1 MKTENYKLYFLS
13 FSHFFGIGPIKLRAL
28 IDYFGSVKNV
38 YNAKEKDL
46 VLVIGP
52 ILAKKFIHFKNIF
65 DPVKRLAQLNE
76 KHVSIICWGDKK
88 YPSLLKNISDPP
100 ICLYIKG
107 NINNF
112 NFDNL
117 TIGIVGTRTP
127 TIYGIQI
134 AKKFSRELTKAGFTV
149 VSGLALG
156 VDAVAHFECLYS
168 SGKTIAVLGCG
179 VNIIYPADNRN
190 LYYEIIEKDGL
201 IISEFPPEQL
211 VLKGLFISRNR
222 IISGLS
228 KGVII
233 IEGGEHSGALI
244 TAKYAAEQGRDVF
257 APPSPIN
264 SNMSRAPNI
273 LLKEGAK
280 LITSVNDIFEEF
292 NLKIT
297 PAKKEDVLKDLSFE
311 EKLIVELLSKK
322 SMIVDE
328 IIISIKLPTN
338 QILNLLS
345 FLEIKG
351 IIEKNSQNQY
361 QLHF

>member
-1 MKTENYKLYFLS
+1 MKDHTKYYVA
-13 FSHFFGIGPIKLRAL
+13 FSHFFGIGPIKLKAL
-28 IDYFGSVKNV
+28 IDYFGSVKGA

-46 VLVIGP
+46 SLVIGHT
-52 ILAKKFIHFKNIF
+52 LAKKFIHFKNIF
-65 DPVKRLAQLNE
+65 DPVKRLAELN
-76 KHVSIICWGDKK
+76 KKQVVVVSWEDKK
-88 YPSLLKNISDPP
+88 YPFLLKNISDPP
-100 ICLYIKG
+100 ICLYVKG
-107 NINNF
+107 NVNYFDF
-112 NFDNL
+112 NKL

-127 TIYGIQI
+127 TIYGQQI
-134 AKKFSRELTKAGFTV
+134 AKKFSSDLAAAGFNII
-149 VSGLALG
+149 SGLAIG
-156 VDAVAHFECLYS
+156 IDTIAHWSCLNAG
-168 SGKTIAVLGCG
+168 GKTIAVLGCG

-190 LYYEIIEKDGL
+190 LYYKIIEKGGL

-264 SNMSRAPNI
+264 SDMSKAPNI

-280 LITSVNDIFEEF
+280 LITSVNDVFEEF

-297 PAKKEDVLKDLSFE
+297 PAKKEDILKDLTGE
-311 EKLIVELLSKK
+311 EKSIVELLSKEL
-322 SMIVDE
+322 MIVDE
-328 IIISIKLPTN
+328 IVVSIKIPTN
-338 QILNLLS
+338 QVLNTLS
-345 FLEIKG
+345 VLEIKG

-361 QLHF
+361 QLCF

>member
-1 MKTENYKLYFLS
+1 MKNDLLYYLA
-13 FSHFFGIGPIKLRAL
+13 FSHFFGIGPIKLKAL
-28 IDYFGSVKNV
+28 IDYFGSVKV
-38 YNAKEKDL
+38 AYNANEKDL
-46 VLVIGP
+46 SLVIGQT
-52 ILAKKFIHFKNIF
+52 LARKFIHFKNIF
-65 DPVKRLAQLNE
+65 DPVKRLADLN
-76 KHVSIICWGDKK
+76 KKQVTIISWEDKK
-88 YPSLLKNISDPP
+88 YPILLKNISDPP
-100 ICLYIKG
+100 ICLYVKG

-112 NFDNL
+112 DFEKL

-127 TIYGIQI
+127 TIYGQQI
-134 AKKFSRELTKAGFTV
+134 ARKFSSELTRVGFTI

-156 VDAVAHFECLYS
+156 IDAIAHWECLNAG
-168 SGKTIAVLGCG
+168 GKTIAVLGCG

-190 LYYEIIEKDGL
+190 LYYKIIEKGGL
-201 IISEFPPEQL
+201 IISEFPPEQM
-211 VLKGLFISRNR
+211 VLKGLFIARNR

-264 SNMSRAPNI
+264 SDMSKAPNI

-280 LITSVNDIFEEF
+280 LITSVNDVFEEF

-297 PAKKEDVLKDLSFE
+297 PAKKEDILKDLSDE
-311 EKLIVELLSKK
+311 EKSIVELLAKK
-322 SMIVDE
+322 SMVIDE
-328 IIISIKLPTN
+328 IVVSIKIPAN
-338 QILNLLS
+338 QVLNTLS
-345 FLEIKG
+345 VLEIKG

-361 QLHF
+361 QLRF

>member
-1 MKTENYKLYFLS
+1 M
-13 FSHFFGIGPIKLRAL
+13 
-28 IDYFGSVKNV
+28 
-38 YNAKEKDL
+38 
-46 VLVIGP
+46 
-52 ILAKKFIHFKNIF
+52 
-65 DPVKRLAQLNE
+65 
-76 KHVSIICWGDKK
+76 
-88 YPSLLKNISDPP
+88 
-100 ICLYIKG
+100 
-107 NINNF
+107 
-112 NFDNL
+112 
-117 TIGIVGTRTP
+117 
-127 TIYGIQI
+127 
-134 AKKFSRELTKAGFTV
+134 
-149 VSGLALG
+149 
-156 VDAVAHFECLYS
+156 
-168 SGKTIAVLGCG
+168 
-179 VNIIYPADNRN
+179 
-190 LYYEIIEKDGL
+190 
-201 IISEFPPEQL
+201 
-211 VLKGLFISRNR
+211 
-222 IISGLS
+222 
-228 KGVII
+228 II

>member
-1 MKTENYKLYFLS
+1 MKDHTKYYVA

-28 IDYFGSVKNV
+28 LDYFGSVKDA

-46 VLVIGP
+46 SLVIGQT
-52 ILAKKFIHFKNIF
+52 LARKFIHFKNIF
-65 DPVKRLAQLNE
+65 DPLKRLAELNKKQVTVISWE
-76 KHVSIICWGDKK
+76 DKK
-88 YPSLLKNISDPP
+88 YPLLLKNISDPP
-100 ICLYIKG
+100 ICLYVKG

-112 NFDNL
+112 DFDKL

-127 TIYGIQI
+127 TIYGQQI
-134 AKKFSRELTKAGFTV
+134 ARKFSSELTRAGFTI
-149 VSGLALG
+149 VSGLAIG
-156 VDAVAHFECLYS
+156 VDAIAHWECLNS
-168 SGKTIAVLGCG
+168 AGKTIAVLGCG

-190 LYYEIIEKDGL
+190 LYYKIIEKGGL

-211 VLKGLFISRNR
+211 VLKGLFIARNR

-244 TAKYAAEQGRDVF
+244 TARYAAEQGRDVF
-257 APPSPIN
+257 APPAPIN
-264 SNMSRAPNI
+264 SNMSQAPNI

-280 LITSVNDIFEEF
+280 LITSVNDVFEEF

-297 PAKKEDVLKDLSFE
+297 PAKKEDILKDLSEE
-311 EKLIVELLSKK
+311 EKSIVELLTKK

-328 IIISIKLPTN
+328 IVVSIKIPTN
-338 QILNLLS
+338 QVLNTLS
-345 FLEIKG
+345 VLEIKG

-361 QLHF
+361 QLCI